1 MPDETTTNTNP
12 APVEP
17 IQTGTAPR
25 QNLEIPNLSEQAI
38 PSEPTPQAQ
47 EAPSLAPTTS
57 APPEM
62 PPEAPEAPR
71 NEDISKSS
79 DIPENTAVNKD
90 EAEKTP
96 TALESPI
103 PTAPTTAEASVN
115 QQTPTTEPVII
126 KEEPKVIETVIASTA
141 TDRLR
146 ALFAKAREVIQFR
159 KRKKLDR
166 ILTLFLKK
174 SQITNDD
181 VEKLL
186 HISDATA
193 GRYLS
198 ILEKE
203 GKIKRHGKTG
213 QSVTYSRI

>member
-1 MPDETTTNTNP
+1 MPDEINTNINP

>member
-1 MPDETTTNTNP
+1 MSDDQNQDITSQQEPPQSPEGPT
-12 APVEP
+12 VEP
-17 IQTGTAPR
+17 P
-25 QNLEIPNLSEQAI
+25 IPPADF
-38 PSEPTPQAQ
+38 
-47 EAPSLAPTTS
+47 TS
-57 APPEM
+57 IDM

-79 DIPENTAVNKD
+79 DIPENTAVNK
-90 EAEKTP
+90 EETKKTSTVP
-96 TALESPI
+96 ESPAS
-103 PTAPTTAEASVN
+103 TAPTPAETSEDK
-115 QQTPTTEPVII
+115 QTPPTEPQPI
-126 KEEPKVIETVIASTA
+126 KEEPKVIETVVAATA
-141 TDRLR
+141 TEKLR

-174 SQITNDD
+174 SHITNDD

-203 GKIKRHGKTG
+203 GKIKRNGKTG
-213 QSVTYSRI
+213 QNVTYSRI

>member
-1 MPDETTTNTNP
+1 MPDEITTTTNP
-12 APVEP
+12 APDVAEGYVEAKP
-17 IQTGTAPR
+17 AEPANVPVEVNPAP
-25 QNLEIPNLSEQAI
+25 
-38 PSEPTPQAQ
+38 EPTPQAQ
-47 EAPSLAPTTS
+47 EALSPAPNTS
-57 APPEM
+57 TPPEM

-71 NEDISKSS
+71 NEDISKNS
-79 DIPENTAVNKD
+79 DIPENTAVNK
-90 EAEKTP
+90 EETEKTS
-96 TALESPI
+96 TAPEFPI
-103 PTAPTTAEASVN
+103 PTVSFPAETSAN
-115 QQTPTTEPVII
+115 QQIPTTEPQPI

-159 KRKKLDR
+159 KRKKLDH

-203 GKIKRHGKTG
+203 GKIKRNGKTG
-213 QSVTYSRI
+213 QSVTYSQI

>member
-1 MPDETTTNTNP
+1 MSDEINPNINTTP
-12 APVEP
+12 AEP
-17 IQTGTAPR
+17 ITPET
-25 QNLEIPNLSEQAI
+25 IPT
-38 PSEPTPQAQ
+38 PEPTPLAQ
-47 EAPSLAPTTS
+47 EASSPAPTTS
-57 APPEM
+57 TPPEM

-79 DIPENTAVNKD
+79 DIPENTAVNKE
-90 EAEKTP
+90 EAEKPST
-96 TALESPI
+96 TAESPI
-103 PTAPTTAEASVN
+103 PMASALAETSADK
-115 QQTPTTEPVII
+115 QTPPTEPAIT
-126 KEEPKVIETVIASTA
+126 KEEPKAIETVIASTT
-141 TDRLR
+141 TDKLR

-186 HISDATA
+186 RVSDATA

-213 QSVTYSRI
+213 QGVMYSRL

>member
-1 MPDETTTNTNP
+1 
-12 APVEP
+12 
-17 IQTGTAPR
+17 
-25 QNLEIPNLSEQAI
+25 LEIPNLSEQAI

-79 DIPENTAVNKD
+79 DIPENTAVNK
-90 EAEKTP
+90 EETKKTSTVP
-96 TALESPI
+96 ESPAS
-103 PTAPTTAEASVN
+103 TAPTPAETSEDK
-115 QQTPTTEPVII
+115 QTPPTEPQPI
-126 KEEPKVIETVIASTA
+126 KEEPKVIETVVAATA
-141 TDRLR
+141 TEKLR

-174 SQITNDD
+174 SHITNDD

-203 GKIKRHGKTG
+203 GKIKRNGKTG
-213 QSVTYSRI
+213 QNVTYSRI